1 MKIHKSATDA
11 RTPTFSFVVLADTH
25 VNEVEQGGS
34 SPFIANSRAN
44 ARARQVFDEIA
55 AMQPAPAF
63 VVHLGDIVHPVPSLP
78 GFRPAVGHFR
88 DMTAALPFPL
98 HVVPGNH
105 DVGDK
110 AIDWMPADV
119 VCDAYLAEYR
129 ELFGPDWFAFDH
141 LDRRFVFMNS
151 LLLNSGLADEAV
163 QQAWLTGQIDTAGD
177 RRVFLFMHYPPFIH
191 SPTERGNYD
200 NIDEPGR
207 SWLLSQLGRPSVEA
221 VFAGHVHNFWIDRI
235 DKAWLYML
243 PSTAFVR
250 HDFTEFYQVAPA
262 TEFGRGDAERFGYFV
277 VDVFDDG
284 HVAYSVRTLGASR
297 LPDQPVRV
305 PAQRFSR
312 TWLGRLCRR
321 RYRASPPVD
330 RKHADHRH
338 WRRSEFGR
346 SGPATT
352 TRCRRCSRWGSAW
365 PRCPNWTG
373 ARPSR
378 ALAWRC
384 WPSRGALRRLEVG
397 GAARSG
403 RATRCHRGQR
413 VRVEPDHRGLRARQG
428 RGAGLA
434 SAVAARCTLCRIRGG
449 ADDTRFDGKHFSH
462 FVKAGFTVDEL
473 PAYRDQIAQAVA
485 QGTIDGITIRA
496 EPDADLVTAAE
507 VLGRFCDDTG
517 ARLLVSV
524 KLAGNNVAGERTD
537 DGQTV
542 SLAARAL
549 LLSRLDDRIQ
559 WLFDTF
565 MDVDRGYF
573 PRHAFIDRRFN
584 PRAAAQAWSMIAA
597 QLSGATVSRA
607 TRSSLALAG
616 HDLVVMVDGKA
627 LVLLTGTG
635 QELAER
641 AAGIGRPVDWS
652 ADIVQAPND
661 TLTGRWP
668 QLPAG
673 ANGVQAWLA
682 VLTG

>member
-1 MKIHKSATDA
+1 
-11 RTPTFSFVVLADTH
+11 
-25 VNEVEQGGS
+25 
-34 SPFIANSRAN
+34 
-44 ARARQVFDEIA
+44 
-55 AMQPAPAF
+55 
-63 VVHLGDIVHPVPSLP
+63 
-78 GFRPAVGHFR
+78 
-88 DMTAALPFPL
+88 
-98 HVVPGNH
+98 
-105 DVGDK
+105 
-110 AIDWMPADV
+110 
-119 VCDAYLAEYR
+119 
-129 ELFGPDWFAFDH
+129 
-141 LDRRFVFMNS
+141 
-151 LLLNSGLADEAV
+151 
-163 QQAWLTGQIDTAGD
+163 
-177 RRVFLFMHYPPFIH
+177 
-191 SPTERGNYD
+191 
-200 NIDEPGR
+200 
-207 SWLLSQLGRPSVEA
+207 
-221 VFAGHVHNFWIDRI
+221 FAGAGIELRHPWTESMQI
-235 DKAWLYML
+235 
-243 PSTAFVR
+243 TATGGV
-250 HDFTEFYQVAPA
+250 Q
-262 TEFGRGDAERFGYFV
+262 EFGRKWARNDYPLQALFEMGVSLAKVPELDWREAESRTRMALLAEQGVRFV
-277 VDVFDDG
+277 V
-284 HVAYSVRTLGASR
+284 SR
-297 LPDQPVRV
+297 LGVPRDPGALPDATGVSAFELNLTIEGFERD
-305 PAQRFSR
+305 
-312 TWLGRLCRR
+312 
-321 RYRASPPVD
+321 RAAV
-330 RKHADHRH
+330 
-338 WRRSEFGR
+338 
-346 SGPATT
+346 
-352 TRCRRCSRWGSAW
+352 
-365 PRCPNWTG
+365 
-373 ARPSR
+373 R
-378 ALAWRC
+378 ALR
-384 WPSRGALRRLEVG
+384 E
-397 GAARSG
+397 RSG
-403 RATRCHRGQR
+403 RA
-413 VRVEPDHRGLRARQG
+413 VY
-428 RGAGLA
+428 
-434 SAVAARCTLCRIRGG
+434 LCRIRGG

-597 QLSGATVSRA
+597 RFSGATVSRA